1 MNEVMFAVKKF
12 LALSLICALM
22 VSTTTAEA
30 KFESKKV
37 PLLPYAEAPVSV
49 YNSPDG
55 KKKGTIPVG
64 TSLVLVKSIR
74 EDGWAYGSYKAENQK
89 RRIYCWFKMSEL
101 QGYSNFENYTD
112 QVNYDLEAYRTRTAS
127 NYVGK
132 VASNED
138 LIIVAARGDRVKV
151 IFEADGGY
159 YRMGWI
165 DKNSLKTNSSTTY
178 DNSDDYSSDN
188 YISDSE
194 NLNDSTYSD
203 ENNTNDENAYIGDD
217 VDDADNTDDVDD
229 DYYDK

>member
-37 PLLPYAEAPVSV
+37 PLLTYAETSVSV
-49 YNSPDG
+49 YDSPDG

-64 TSLVLVKSIR
+64 TSLVLVKSIQ

-101 QGYSNFENYTD
+101 QGYPDFENYTD

-132 VASNED
+132 VASSED
-138 LIIVAARGDRVKV
+138 LIVVAARGDRVKV

-165 DKNSLKTNSSTTY
+165 LKSSLKTNSSTTSNITTITTVSDTTTTSDTTSNTTGSTSSNGSNY
-178 DNSDDYSSDN
+178 DY
-188 YISDSE
+188 
-194 NLNDSTYSD
+194 
-203 ENNTNDENAYIGDD
+203 
-217 VDDADNTDDVDD
+217 DD
-229 DYYDK
+229 DK